1 MNTRCWTC
9 VWMLTGLLVGIG
21 LWVARPVGAASYGIF
36 IQAPAGASSSP
47 QAPNNAAASA
57 APAQAADAKKITGE
71 WQGII
76 SRLHLVVKI
85 DQDASGA
92 LTGKLTS
99 VDQGNVTIPIE
110 TVSFAAGGALRL
122 ELKSIGAD
130 YEGKLSD
137 EGSEIVGTWQ
147 QGGATIP
154 LTLRRPGAGAAKSTL
169 QPKTIGN
176 IAFEPCRTSDGNT
189 EGLCGKYEVY
199 ENRTAKSGRKI
210 ALNIMVLPALSD
222 KPAADPWFAIA
233 GGPGQSAVEAF
244 PQAGFTAKV
253 QRQRDVVLV
262 DQRGTG
268 GSNPLPCTLRDFKN
282 AQEVIGEVMPVEK
295 VKACRAELEK
305 KADLTQY
312 TTSIAMDDLDEVRQ
326 AMGYDKINVYG
337 GSYGTLA
344 GLVYLRRH
352 GDHVRTLTLEGVA
365 PPQYRI
371 PLAFSKTTQNSVD
384 QLIERCAA
392 NEACHKDF
400 PDLKKEFVA
409 LVDQLDKTPAHF
421 ETKNSAGE
429 TQQVTLSRGAFVGG
443 LRPLLYIPDLV
454 SDFPYMIHRA
464 SQGDWSIYA
473 AAVSMVRNAIDKQVL
488 RGMSLSVICAES
500 IPGMTEEMIQRDT
513 DGTYL
518 GDFQVRLYQQACKE
532 WARGDIPKDFYAPIH
547 SAVPTLLI
555 SGALDPATPPAA
567 SAEAAR
573 NLSSSRVIV
582 VKDGTHGTGS
592 PCIDGLIAEFVAEG
606 SATKLDATCVDQI
619 HFAPFITQSQ
629 IDQLRQK
636 AKP

>member
-1 MNTRCWTC
+1 MKTRYQWC
-9 VWMLTGLLVGIG
+9 VWMMLGICLSGAPSHAAGVG
-21 LWVARPVGAASYGIF
+21 SS
-36 IQAPAGASSSP
+36 IQAPSGASATA
-47 QAPNNAAASA
+47 QAPNSATAPA
-57 APAQAADAKKITGE
+57 APAQSGEATRIASE

-85 DQDASGA
+85 DQDAAGA
-92 LTGKLTS
+92 FTAKLTS

-110 TVSFAAGGALRL
+110 TVTFAADGTLRL
-122 ELKSIGAD
+122 ELKSIKAA
-130 YEGKLSD
+130 YEGKLSGD
-137 EGSEIVGTWQ
+137 GSEIVGTWQ

-154 LTLRRPGAGAAKSTL
+154 LTFRRPGVSSAKTTL
-169 QPKTIGN
+169 KPRTFGTV
-176 IAFEPCRTSDGNT
+176 AFEPCRTSDGNT

-210 ALNIMVLPALSD
+210 ALNIMVLPSLSE
-222 KPAADPWFAIA
+222 KPAADPWFALA

-244 PQAGFTAKV
+244 PQTGFTAKV
-253 QRQRDVVLV
+253 QQQRDVVLV

-268 GSNPLPCTLRDFKN
+268 GSNPLPCTLRDPN
-282 AQEVIGEVMPVEK
+282 NMQQVIGEEIPVEK

-326 AMGYDKINVYG
+326 AMGFDKINVYG
-337 GSYGTLA
+337 GSYGTRA

-384 QLIERCAA
+384 QLIERCVA

-400 PDLKKEFVA
+400 PELKKEFVA
-409 LVDQLDKTPAHF
+409 LVDQLDKTPAHI
-421 ETKNSAGE
+421 ETKNSEGE

-443 LRPLLYIPDLV
+443 LRPLLYIPEFV
-454 SDFPYMIHRA
+454 SEFPYMIHRA
-464 SQGDWSIYA
+464 SQGDWTVYV
-473 AAVSMVRNAIDKQVL
+473 AAVTLVRNAIDKQVL
-488 RGMSLSVICAES
+488 RGMSFSVVCAEDVPS
-500 IPGMTEEMIQRDT
+500 VTEEMIRRDT
-513 DGTYL
+513 EGTYL

-532 WARGDIPKDFYAPIH
+532 WARGEIPKDYYAPIR
-547 SAVPTLLI
+547 SALPTLLI
-555 SGALDPATPPAA
+555 SGALDPATPPVA
-567 SAEAAR
+567 SEQAAR
-573 NLSSSRVIV
+573 DLSNSRVVV

-592 PCIDGLIAEFVAEG
+592 PCIDGLIAEFVAQG
-606 SATKLDATCVDQI
+606 SAAKLDATCVDQI
-619 HFAPFITQSQ
+619 HFSPFITQTQ
-629 IDQLRQK
+629 IDQIRQK
-636 AKP
+636 AKQ